1 MLYRITLDTNPE
13 DCNLHCIMCEEH
25 SQYSDFIS
33 KLGRKRRMPEEWLE
47 KIFSEAEKLG
57 VQEIIPSTMGEPL
70 LYRHIHKIFQLC
82 RKYDVRLNLTTNGTF
97 PEIRG
102 MNLKKWAEE
111 IVPICSDIK
120 ISWNG
125 VCSETAESVMK
136 GLDYLKAV
144 ENLKK
149 FINIRDNHYNLS
161 GHRCRITLQTT
172 FLKSN
177 MKELEDMI
185 RFAASVGADR
195 VKGHHLWAHF
205 PEIENLSFRT
215 DNESAEKWNEIVE
228 RSQKL
233 CEDIYRNEGKRVI
246 LENIIPLRQGGKTD
260 VPDEYECPFLG
271 KELWISAD
279 GKISPCCAP
288 DEKRDT
294 LGYFGN
300 INEVSL
306 KDVLLSKEYAD
317 LKENYRSR
325 NLCRVCTMRKPV

>member
-25 SQYSDFIS
+25 SEYSSFIQR
-33 KLGRKRRMPEEWLE
+33 LGRKRRMPEEWLE
-47 KIFSEAEKLG
+47 RIFSEAKNLG

-70 LYRHIHKIFQLC
+70 LYRHIRKIFHLC
-82 RKYDVRLNLTTNGTF
+82 REYGIRLNLTTNGTF

-102 MNLKKWAEE
+102 MNLKKWADE
-111 IVPICSDIK
+111 IIPVCSDVK

-125 VCSETAESVMK
+125 AHSRTAESVMK
-136 GLDYLKAV
+136 GLQYPKAV
-144 ENLKK
+144 QNLKE
-149 FINIRDNHYNLS
+149 FIANRDSHYITS

-177 MKELEDMI
+177 MNELEDMI

-205 PEIENLSFRT
+205 SEIENLSFRQ
-215 DNESAEKWNEIVE
+215 DNESVKQWNEIAE
-228 RSQKL
+228 RCLHL
-233 CEDIYRNEGKRVI
+233 CEDLYKKEGKRVI
-246 LENIIPLRQGGKTD
+246 LENIIPLRQDGRYE

-271 KELWISAD
+271 RELWISAE

-300 INEVSL
+300 IKMNSL
-306 KDVLLSKEYAD
+306 NNVIHSAEYQN
-317 LKENYRSR
+317 LQKNYKSE
-325 NLCRVCTMRKPV
+325 NLCRMCTMRKPV